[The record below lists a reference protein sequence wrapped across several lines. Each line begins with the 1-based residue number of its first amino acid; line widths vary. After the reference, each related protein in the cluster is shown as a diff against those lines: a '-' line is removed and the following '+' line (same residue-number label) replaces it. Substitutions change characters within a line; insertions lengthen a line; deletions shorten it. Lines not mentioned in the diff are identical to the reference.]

1 MEKEIDKDA
10 RIAELTE
17 QIERFRNITGAL
29 RYRVGTLGM
38 QVEALD
44 EMNTELSNIL
54 IQNDMFTEQELDD
67 MYEKIWNELSEGSE

>member
-1 MEKEIDKDA
+1 MEEATDKDT
-10 RIAELTE
+10 RIAELTKQVE
-17 QIERFRNITGAL
+17 QLRNIVGAL
-29 RYRVGTLGM
+29 RYRDGVLSM

>member
-1 MEKEIDKDA
+1 MGKEIDKDA

-17 QIERFRNITGAL
+17 QVEQLRNIVGAL
-29 RYRVGTLGM
+29 RYRDGILSM
-38 QVEALD
+38 QVEAFD

>member
-1 MEKEIDKDA
+1 MEEATDKDT
-10 RIAELTE
+10 RIAELTKQVE
-17 QIERFRNITGAL
+17 QLRNIVGAL
-29 RYRVGTLGM
+29 RYRDGVLSM
-38 QVEALD
+38 KVEALD

>member
-1 MEKEIDKDA
+1 MGGMIDEDTY
-10 RIAELTE
+10 IAKLTE
-17 QIERFRNITGAL
+17 QVEQLRNIASAA
-29 RYRVGTLGM
+29 RYRAGVLSM

-54 IQNDMFTEQELDD
+54 IQNNMFTEQELDD

>member
-1 MEKEIDKDA
+1 MEEATDKDT
-10 RIAELTE
+10 RIAELTKQVE
-17 QIERFRNITGAL
+17 QLRNIVGAL
-29 RYRVGTLGM
+29 RYRDGVLSM

-54 IQNDMFTEQELDD
+54 IQNDMFTEKELDD